1 MMKYSLLIA
10 ATVVLAS
17 CSTPEPEVV
26 IIPAAQNQPVVQ
38 ATANAE
44 ASLFVSGMTCE
55 MGCKGAIE
63 SKLGKSEGVVDFQIT
78 FADSTAVVSFDS
90 TLVSAEDIT
99 ERIAAIGGGGLYSAT
114 VLN

>member
-1 MMKYSLLIA
+1 MKYSFLVA
-10 ATVVLAS
+10 ATLVLVS

-26 IIPAAQNQPVVQ
+26 NITTAEKQPVTV

-90 TLVSAEDIT
+90 TLVSAKEIT
-99 ERIAAIGGGGLYSAT
+99 ERIAAVGGGDLYSAT
-114 VLN
+114 VLK

>member
-1 MMKYSLLIA
+1 MKYSFLVA
-10 ATVVLAS
+10 ATLVLVS

-26 IIPAAQNQPVVQ
+26 TIPAAENQPVAV

-90 TLVSAEDIT
+90 TLVSAKEIT
-99 ERIAAIGGGGLYSAT
+99 ERIAAVGGGDLYSAT
-114 VLN
+114 VLK